1 MIAMT
6 HVIEKLEKQFE
17 AELGMPKT
25 SGVLKRLTLLE
36 IVYPKW
42 QNRIISVLISIQ
54 ISLKQQK

>member
-1 MIAMT
+1 MANT
-6 HVIEKLEKQFE
+6 SVIVIPE
-17 AELGMPKT
+17 GT